1 MTAMVSEARG
11 TATFVR
17 GVHPQGK
24 KELAENAPIEV
35 LPAPAEVRIPL
46 LQHLGAPCTVTVKP
60 RAEVVPGDV
69 IGVAEEFVSAPVHT
83 SLAGVIARSSV
94 TTLPNGR
101 HVEVVPVKAAKKQP
115 LEDAALYDDL
125 FSGPWP
131 IGELA
136 GGQLAAGELSQY
148 EPEAIAE
155 AARQGGL
162 VGLGGAAF
170 PTHVKLR
177 RNAKKPIDTLLVNG
191 CECEPYLTADY
202 RLMLEAPEPV
212 ITGALLA
219 GQAVGARQILL
230 GVEDNKPRAIAALRD
245 AATDTGIKVQ
255 CFKTKYPQGSEKQL
269 INAALGR
276 KVPTGG
282 LPLDVGVVVLNVGTC
297 AALARAVLRGKPL
310 THRIVTVSGLGVREP
325 KNLLVPIG
333 TSYRH
338 LIEYC
343 GGLTDNAARV
353 VAGGPMM
360 GFTLSNLDVPV
371 TKGTSGVTV
380 LTDEEVRRSAE
391 TACIRCGRCID
402 VCPVNLMPTRIA
414 LAARVG
420 NTAMVGRYHANA
432 CIECGCCAYQCPAS
446 IPLVQ
451 LIRMG
456 KVMLNKVQNP

>member
-1 MTAMVSEARG
+1 MTAMLNKARG

-17 GVHPQGK
+17 GVHPREK
-24 KELAENAPIEV
+24 KELAENSPIEV

-60 RAEVVPGDV
+60 RAEVIPGDV
-69 IGVAEEFVSAPVHT
+69 IGEAEGFVSAPVHT
-83 SLAGVIARSSV
+83 SLAGVVARPSV

-101 HVEVVPVKAAKKQP
+101 HVEVIPVKGSKEQP
-115 LEDAALYDDL
+115 LEGTALYDDL
-125 FSGPWP
+125 FGGPWP
-131 IGELA
+131 VEELA
-136 GGQLAAGELSQY
+136 EGGLSRL

-177 RNAKKPIDTLLVNG
+177 RNPDKPIDTLLVNG

-202 RLMLEAPEPV
+202 RLMLEAPKP
-212 ITGALLA
+212 ILAGALLA
-219 GQAVGARQILL
+219 GRAIGARRILL

-245 AATDTGIKVQ
+245 AAQGTEITIRR
-255 CFKTKYPQGSEKQL
+255 FKTKYPQGSEKQL
-269 INAALGR
+269 IDAALGR
-276 KVPTGG
+276 QVPTGG

-310 THRIVTVSGLGVREP
+310 THRVVTVSGLGVREP

-333 TSYRH
+333 TSYQQ

-343 GGLTDNAARV
+343 GGLTDDAARV

-360 GFTLSNLDVPV
+360 GFTLSNLEVPV

-380 LTDEEVRRSAE
+380 LTEQEVRRSAE
-391 TACIRCGRCID
+391 TACIRCGQCVD
-402 VCPVNLMPTRIA
+402 VCPVHLMPTRIA

-420 NTAMVGRYHANA
+420 NTAMVGRYYAGA

-456 KVMLNKVQNP
+456 KVMLRKVQKP

>member
-1 MTAMVSEARG
+1 MTAMVSEAPR

-17 GVHPQGK
+17 GVHLREK
-24 KELAENAPIEV
+24 KELSENAAIEV
-35 LPAPAEVRIPL
+35 LPTPAEVRIPL

-60 RAEVVPGDV
+60 RAEVTPGDV
-69 IGVAEEFVSAPVHT
+69 IADAKEFVSAPVHT

-101 HVEVVPVKAAKKQP
+101 HVEVVPVKAAKEQP
-115 LEDAALYDDL
+115 LEGAALYDEI
-125 FSGPWP
+125 FGGPWP

-136 GGQLAAGELSQY
+136 KGGLSQY

-170 PTHVKLR
+170 PTHIKLR
-177 RNAKKPIDTLLVNG
+177 RNPKKPIDTLLVNG

-202 RLMLEAPEPV
+202 RLMLETPEPV

-219 GQAVGARQILL
+219 SQAIGAEQILL
-230 GVEDNKPRAIAALRD
+230 GVEDNKPKAIAALRD
-245 AATDTGIKVQ
+245 AAAGTAITVR
-255 CFKTKYPQGSEKQL
+255 CFKTKYPQGGEKQL
-269 INAALGR
+269 IDAALGR
-276 KVPTGG
+276 KVPSGG
-282 LPLDVGVVVLNVGTC
+282 LPLDVGAVVLNVGTC

-310 THRIVTVSGLGVREP
+310 THRVVTVSGLGVRKP

-333 TSYRH
+333 TSYRL

-343 GGLTDNAARV
+343 GGLTGDAARV

-360 GFTLSNLDVPV
+360 GFALSNLDVPV

-380 LTDEEVRRSAE
+380 LTEQEVHRSAKRH
-391 TACIRCGRCID
+391 AS
-402 VCPVNLMPTRIA
+402 A
-414 LAARVG
+414 VG
-420 NTAMVGRYHANA
+420 G
-432 CIECGCCAYQCPAS
+432 AS
-446 IPLVQ
+446 TYAPST
-451 LIRMG
+451 
-456 KVMLNKVQNP
+456 

>member
-1 MTAMVSEARG
+1 MTAIVSEARG

-17 GVHPQGK
+17 GVYPREK

-46 LQHLGAPCTVTVKP
+46 LQHLGAPCTTILKP
-60 RAEVVPGDV
+60 RAEVAPGDV
-69 IGVAEEFVSAPVHT
+69 VGAAEGFVSAPVHT

-101 HVEVVPVKAAKKQP
+101 HVEVVPVKAAKEQP
-115 LEDAALYDDL
+115 LEGTALYDDQ
-125 FSGPWP
+125 FGGPWP
-131 IGELA
+131 TGELA
-136 GGQLAAGELSQY
+136 EGGLAQY

-170 PTHVKLR
+170 PTHVKLL
-177 RNAKKPIDTLLVNG
+177 RNEKKPIDTLLING

-212 ITGALLA
+212 IAGALLA
-219 GQAVGARQILL
+219 GQAIGAGQILV
-230 GVEDNKPRAIAALRD
+230 GIEDNKPKAIAALGD
-245 AATDTGIKVQ
+245 AATGTGITIR
-255 CFKTKYPQGSEKQL
+255 CLKTKYPQGSEKQL
-269 INAALGR
+269 IDALLGR

-282 LPLDVGVVVLNVGTC
+282 LPLDVGVVVLNVSTC

-310 THRIVTVSGLGVREP
+310 THRVVTVSGLGVREP

-343 GGLTDNAARV
+343 GGLTGDAARV

-360 GFTLSNLDVPV
+360 GFTLSNLEVPV

-380 LTDEEVRRSAE
+380 LTEAEVRRSAE

-414 LAARVG
+414 LAARVR
-420 NTAMVGRYHANA
+420 NTAMVGRYHASA
-432 CIECGCCAYQCPAS
+432 CMECGCCAFKCPAS
-446 IPLVQ
+446 IPWYS
-451 LIRMG
+451 
-456 KVMLNKVQNP
+456 